1 MSTEDFLP
9 FLTQKSVEEDKGE
22 IPLPPSSLLEDE
34 KIKKSNYF
42 FNKLK
47 NKIQFIMEKAYHR
60 KDEPYIHNRIKIFQF
75 IDKYFDN
82 YIQFIIDE
90 IKFIYGTKNI
100 YCSFLIMNSM
110 VFYHELKISFTSTR
124 TMTYLRRYI
133 QDRIDICLRNDE
145 GYGNV
150 PNDNKSYLKD
160 YLLDPRDFPLFS
172 TIFDSTYGS
181 LFADTT
187 GRKQIHMLKNRERS
201 PSPIRRR
208 ERSPSPIRR
217 RERSPSPIRRRERSP
232 LPIRRRERS
241 PSHIRR
247 RERSPSPIRRR
258 ERSPVSYRERE
269 RSTRERSWSRER
281 SRRDYS
287 GEKKKEDD
295 DIMIRM
301 LMEQNEKLMKMVS
314 NGAPVQQPQ
323 PVVSYAPLMAPPI
336 HYQQRPS
343 TPYYHPPPPPPPPY
357 QQLPTQY
364 QQYSMPYSDR
374 R

>member
-9 FLTQKSVEEDKGE
+9 FLTQKSVEEEKRE
-22 IPLPPSSLLEDE
+22 IPLPSSSLLEDE
-34 KIKKSNYF
+34 KIKKKNFF

-47 NKIQFIMEKAYHR
+47 NKIEFIMDKAYHR
-60 KDEPYIHNRIKIFQF
+60 TDKPYFDNRKKIFQF
-75 IDKYFDN
+75 IDEYFDI
-82 YIQFIIDE
+82 YIQLIIDE
-90 IKFIYGTKNI
+90 IKNVYGNKNI
-100 YCSFLIMNSM
+100 FCSFLIMNSM
-110 VFYHELKISFTSTR
+110 VFYHELKISYPSRTR
-124 TMTYLRRYI
+124 IYLQRYI
-133 QDRIDICLRNDE
+133 QDRIDICLRNDQ

-150 PNDNKSYLKD
+150 PNDNKRYLKD
-160 YLLDPRDFPLFS
+160 YLLDPKDFPLFS

-187 GRKQIHMLKNRERS
+187 GRKHIHMLKSRERS

-217 RERSPSPIRRRERSP
+217 RERSPTPVRRRERSP
-232 LPIRRRERS
+232 TPVRRRERS
-241 PSHIRR
+241 PT
-247 RERSPSPIRRR
+247 PVRRR
-258 ERSPVSYRERE
+258 ERSPVAYRERE
-269 RSTRERSWSRER
+269 KSTRVRSWSRER

-287 GEKKKEDD
+287 KERSRRDYSNEKDGD
-295 DIMIRM
+295 SMMIRM

-323 PVVSYAPLMAPPI
+323 PAVSYAPLMAPPI

-343 TPYYHPPPPPPPPY
+343 TPYYPPPPPPY

-364 QQYSMPYSDR
+364 QQYSIPYSDR